1 MKKYVIYHANYLSSC
16 TAEWWFLYGTDAP
29 NLRRIAMRVLSQ
41 TSSSSGCERNWST
54 FAQIHTKVRNRL
66 NYAKL
71 EKLVFAQYNMRLK
84 LKFLTNED
92 RESEFKPID
101 LSNVFEE
108 DEGISEWL
116 DDPGDTLLDELGDD
130 GQPTKPNTFL
140 FTCANHYS
148 DNEAGGIGQSQ
159 SSMPLPPRRSTV
171 GFSGAKSST
180 ARHSISDQNAPLTL
194 SSDDDGDDGGDG
206 GGGGGGGGGGNDDT
220 RHGGDSGIHFTEEQG
235 FTHAT
240 QDEDHGS
247 RRLRQ
252 YDRGERRRF
261 HSRDEQ
267 QNLDNPQAIDSI
279 MRGVD
284 MINSGLSDMSM
295 SDYYS
300 QGSSSGRHSYGQGS
314 GYHSLN
320 RGSRYH
326 SYDQGSS
333 SGYQPYGYESSSYG
347 YGSAYDSQASSSH
360 SYGLGHGYG
369 QIGGRLGAPP
379 TEQYGCS
386 VEEFQRYKANY
397 EAWYC
402 NYMSWGDYCRYIQN
416 TYHVSLSA
424 YPDPGPVYV
433 SARHST
439 AGWM

>member
-1 MKKYVIYHANYLSSC
+1 M
-16 TAEWWFLYGTDAP
+16 
-29 NLRRIAMRVLSQ
+29 RILSQ
-41 TSSSSGCERNWST
+41 ASSSSGYERKWST
-54 FAQIHTKVRNRL
+54 FAHIHTKVRNQL

-84 LKFLTNED
+84 LKFLANED

-116 DDPGDTLLDELGDD
+116 DDPGDILLDELGDN

-140 FTCANHYS
+140 ATWANHYS
-148 DNEAGGIGQSQ
+148 DNEACGIGQSQ

-171 GFSGAKSST
+171 GYGGAGSST
-180 ARHSISDQNAPLTL
+180 ARHSTSNQNAPLTL
-194 SSDDDGDDGGDG
+194 SSDDGDDDDDDGNNDGD
-206 GGGGGGGGGGNDDT
+206 GGNDDT
-220 RHGGDSGIHFTEEQG
+220 RHDGDSGIHFTEEQG

-240 QDEDHGS
+240 QDKDHGF

-252 YDRGERRRF
+252 YDRGERRRL

-267 QNLDNPQAIDSI
+267 QNLDNLQAIDSI

-300 QGSSSGRHSYGQGS
+300 QGSSSGRHSYGHGSLSTRQSYGQGS

-320 RGSRYH
+320 RGSGYH

-333 SGYQPYGYESSSYG
+333 SRYQSYGYEPSSYG

-379 TEQYGCS
+379 TERHGCS
-386 VEEFQRYKANY
+386 MEEFQRYKANY

-416 TYHVSLSA
+416 TYHVFLSA
-424 YPDPGPVYV
+424 YLDPGSVYV
-433 SARHST
+433 SIRHST
-439 AGWM
+439 TGWM